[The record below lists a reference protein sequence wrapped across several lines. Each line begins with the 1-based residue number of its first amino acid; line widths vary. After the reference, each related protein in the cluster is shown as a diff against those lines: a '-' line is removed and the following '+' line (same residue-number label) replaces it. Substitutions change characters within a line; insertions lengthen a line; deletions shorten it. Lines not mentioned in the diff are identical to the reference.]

1 MASPERAPLQAY
13 LRRQVVLDAAL
24 KRSLRQA
31 IRQLDPEIKR
41 LARGSAGSQLR
52 AAQLSLNRDVMNMW
66 LSMGKTIEQT
76 ILDSD
81 KDIAKVQKLFDDT
94 LLGRSGAKMTEAQA
108 RSMLATARSG
118 LEQYVSRQHFN
129 MSLSDRVYRNGRR
142 GVKTVENLI
151 NTGLLQGKSAAEIAT
166 SVRKYISP
174 NTPGGAS
181 YAAMRLG
188 RTELNNAFH
197 QTSIRMAK
205 EDPFVESLKWNLSR
219 SHGAADKCDQY
230 AKETHTRG
238 GEAGVYP
245 VGDVPAKPHPQ
256 CLCFTTP
263 VVIAEEEFLRRLRK
277 GDFDS
282 MADLVA

>member
-1 MASPERAPLQAY
+1 MRRA
-13 LRRQVVLDAAL
+13 LR
-24 KRSLRQA
+24 KA
-31 IRQLDPEIKR
+31 IRDLDPEIKR
-41 LARGSAGSQLR
+41 LAKGSAGSKLR
-52 AAQLSLNRDVMNMW
+52 ATQLSLNRDMMQMW
-66 LSMGKTIEQT
+66 LSMGKSIEQT

-81 KDIAKVQKLFDDT
+81 KEIARVQKMFDQT
-94 LLGRSGAKMTEAQA
+94 LLSKAGAKMTPEQA

-118 LEQYVSRQHFN
+118 LEQYVSRQHHG
-129 MSLSDRVYRNGRR
+129 MTLSDRVYRNGRR

-151 NTGLLQGKSAAEIAT
+151 NTGLLQGKSAAEIAA

-197 QTSIRMAK
+197 ATSIRMAE
-205 EDPFVESLKWNLSR
+205 EDPFVERMKWNLSR
-219 SHGAADKCDQY
+219 SHGHSDKCDQY
-230 AKETHTRG
+230 AKETHIRG
-238 GEAGVYP
+238 GEPGVYR

-263 VVIAEEEFLRRLRK
+263 IVIAEDEFLRRLRRGEYDK
-277 GDFDS
+277 